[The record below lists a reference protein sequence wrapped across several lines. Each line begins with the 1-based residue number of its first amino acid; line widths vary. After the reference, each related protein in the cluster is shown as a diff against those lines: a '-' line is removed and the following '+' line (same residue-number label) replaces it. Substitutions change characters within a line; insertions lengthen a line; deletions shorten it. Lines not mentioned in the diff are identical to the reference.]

1 MITDGKGSYQRRRSH
16 EPRRSRKRSHRSE
29 EEQTMNNRFNKR
41 SLSETDTVRSEDFWH
56 SVWKLIEVSPGDDAP
71 LAKRE
76 APLQA
81 PRDYVLDTDSYS
93 VNGRA

>member
-1 MITDGKGSYQRRRSH
+1 MTDRY
-16 EPRRSRKRSHRSE
+16 
-29 EEQTMNNRFNKR
+29 NKQK
-41 SLSETDTVRSEDFWH
+41 SLCESDTVRSEDFWH

-81 PRDYVLDTDSYS
+81 PRDYVLDTDSHS